1 MVERVAMTDK
11 RYLWEKTPG
20 VFYVRRKG
28 RYFRITA
35 AHGTEDFDRQY
46 WSIMKGSA
54 PARTSWRALVEAFRA
69 SDRWRDLK
77 PRTRSDYDKCF
88 AYIVK
93 MNGDKDVA
101 RFAPRDVSL
110 MLDANAHRVRFGNYV
125 ASVLSVLCEFAR
137 VDLGWLR
144 DNPAKGVR
152 KRKVPVERRAPHIV
166 PDDATVAKVR
176 AEGLPLPR
184 LVFELGVG
192 TVQRPGDLGRFRWGD
207 FDGEALRLVQG
218 KTDKALRL
226 PVTAEL
232 ARELATAYALT
243 TPHPSDPILEGPD
256 GAFMKYRYM
265 AAIMLTERRRLGLER
280 AFDLHGLRF
289 RGVQELAWAGCSD
302 EEIEAYSG
310 HSSKAMVRHY
320 AGEARQIM
328 RARSAHE
335 KRG

>member
-1 MVERVAMTDK
+1 MVKPK
-11 RYLWEKTPG
+11 RYLWEKAPG
-20 VFYVRRKG
+20 VWYVRRKG
-28 RYFRITA
+28 RYYRITA

-46 WSIMKGSA
+46 WSILKGNA

-77 PRTRSDYDKCF
+77 PRTRADYDKCF
-88 AYIVK
+88 DYIVTL
-93 MNGDKDVA
+93 NGEKDVA
-101 RFAPRDVSL
+101 RLTPRDVVA

-152 KRKVPVERRAPHIV
+152 KRKVPIDRQAPHLV
-166 PDDATVAKVR
+166 PDDATVSRWR
-176 AEGLPLPR
+176 AEALPLPR
-184 LVFELGVG
+184 LIFELGVG
-192 TVQRPGDLGRFRWGD
+192 TVQRPGDLSRFRWGD
-207 FDGEALRLVQG
+207 YDGEALRLVQG
-218 KTDKALRL
+218 KTGKALRL

-232 ARELATAYALT
+232 RAALDDASWRDG
-243 TPHPSDPILEGPD
+243 PGGLPKVEDPILVGPD
-256 GAFMKYRYM
+256 GAPMKYRYM
-265 AAIMLTERRRLGLER
+265 AALMLAERRRLGLER

-289 RGVQELAWAGCSD
+289 RGVQELAWAGCDD

-310 HSSKAMVRHY
+310 HASKAMVRHY

-328 RARSAHE
+328 RARSARQ

>member
-1 MVERVAMTDK
+1 MVKPK
-11 RYLWEKTPG
+11 RYLWEKSPG
-20 VFYVRRKG
+20 VWYVRRKG
-28 RYFRITA
+28 RYYRITA

-46 WSIMKGSA
+46 WAILKGNT
-54 PARTSWRALVEAFRA
+54 PARMSWKALVEAFRA

-77 PRTRSDYDKCF
+77 PRTRADYDKCF
-88 AYIVK
+88 DYIVTR
-93 MNGDKDVA
+93 NGDRDVT
-101 RFAPRDVSL
+101 RLTPRDVVA

-125 ASVLSVLCEFAR
+125 AAVLSVLCEFAR
-137 VDLGWLR
+137 VDLGWLK

-152 KRKVPVERRAPHIV
+152 KRKVPLERQAPHLV
-166 PDDATVAKVR
+166 PDDATVSRWR
-176 AEGLPLPR
+176 AEALPLPR
-184 LVFELGVG
+184 LIFELGVG

-218 KTDKALRL
+218 KTGKPLRL

-232 ARELATAYALT
+232 KRELAKGYALT
-243 TPHPSDPILEGPD
+243 TPHPSDPILAGPD
-256 GAFMKYRYM
+256 GAPMKYRYM
-265 AAIMLTERRRLGLER
+265 AALMLAERRRLGLER

-289 RGVQELAWAGCSD
+289 RGVQELAWAGCDD

-310 HSSKAMVRHY
+310 HASKAMVRHY

-328 RARSAHE
+328 RARSARQ